1 MKNFLKI
8 LLFSIG
14 IIAFYALF
22 SNYGIPQI
30 KPSPPPKEETI
41 ALGSMTMEEFIALGE
56 KIFNGKGTC
65 TLCHN
70 PILAGRAPLLD
81 RVAAGA
87 DERLKDPRYK
97 GKAKTS
103 EEYLR
108 ESMTEPSAFVVAG
121 FGVKGTNDTQ
131 SPMPDVRTG
140 AIGLSDVEIDAV
152 IAFLQKRS
160 GVEVSVKIPT
170 GAPSKEERPTEAPAV
185 AKTPQEV
192 IGKFGC
198 GTCHKIAGQMGVLAP
213 DLTKIGAVRKEDY
226 LRRAIL
232 EPDADIA
239 KNCPT
244 GPCLPGLMPKDYKDK
259 MLVSELEMLV
269 RFLAESK

>member
-1 MKNFLKI
+1 MKDFIKI

-14 IIAFYALF
+14 IIAFYTLF

-30 KPSPPPKEETI
+30 KPSPPPEEEVI
-41 ALGSMTMEEFIALGE
+41 ALGTMTMEEFIALGE

-70 PILAGRAPLLD
+70 PIGGRAPLLD
-81 RVAAGA
+81 TVGSVAS
-87 DERLKDPRYK
+87 ERIKDPRYK
-97 GKAKTS
+97 GKAKNV
-103 EEYLR
+103 EEYIR
-108 ESMTEPSAFVVAG
+108 ESMTEPSTFVVAG

-140 AIGLSDVEIDAV
+140 AIGLSDAEVDAV
-152 IAFLQKRS
+152 IAFLQKKA

-170 GAPSKEERPTEAPAV
+170 GAPPKEEKPVGAPAV
-185 AKTPQEV
+185 ARTPQEV

-198 GTCHKIAGQMGVLAP
+198 GACHKIGDFVGAIGP
-213 DLTKIGAVRKEDY
+213 DLTKIGAVRKGDY

-244 GPCLPGLMPKDYKDK
+244 GPCMPGLMPKDYKDK
-259 MLVSELEMLV
+259 MMVSELEMLV
-269 RFLAESK
+269 KFMVESK